1 MSRSILIVEHR
12 IKQHFEDSIALTQ
25 QTDLAKEIQQ
35 ATETICCA
43 LKAENR
49 VMLCGNGGSMEQ
61 ASHFA
66 GELVG
71 RFKMHRAA
79 LPATV
84 LGINPVIV
92 TAWSNDYEFTSVFAR
107 ELEAIGRKGDI
118 LIGLSTS
125 GNSKNVIEAVK
136 AAKERGITTIGLL
149 GQGGILRDMV
159 DIPLCVPSTATARI
173 QEVHLLLIHIISE
186 LVEDALFGVHES

>member
-1 MSRSILIVEHR
+1 
-12 IKQHFEDSIALTQ
+12 
-25 QTDLAKEIQQ
+25 
-35 ATETICCA
+35 
-43 LKAENR
+43 
-49 VMLCGNGGSMEQ
+49 MEQ

-84 LGINPVIV
+84 LGINPVVV
-92 TAWSNDYEFTSVFAR
+92 TAWSNDYDFSTIFSR
-107 ELEAIGRKGDI
+107 ELEALGRKGDI

-125 GNSKNVIEAVK
+125 GNSKNIVEAIK
-136 AAKERGITTIGLL
+136 AAKERGIITIGLL
-149 GQGGILRDMV
+149 GHGGMLRDMV
-159 DIPLCVPSTATARI
+159 DISLCVPSTVTARI

-186 LVEDALFGVHES
+186 LVEESLFGQPENSIKELQV